1 MLSHKVLTRKN
12 VGRRAES
19 TAPETTSRSSRSTP
33 RRGEQRPGCLLDLL
47 GADARQLLRGGA
59 DDYYAAQGEGVHRA
73 WHACGKSA
81 EAPAATF
88 APYRPRGRSC
98 VPGTVLRAVAR
109 EFGIARSPDV
119 GHPFPR
125 CPRGGV
131 SGQLLLVPPR

>member
-1 MLSHKVLTRKN
+1 GPPRA
-12 VGRRAES
+12 VGSSARYASS
-19 TAPETTSRSSRSTP
+19 TCSVPTP
-33 RRGEQRPGCLLDLL
+33 GSYY
-47 GADARQLLRGGA
+47 RGGA
-59 DDYYAAQGEGVHRA
+59 DDYYAAQGEGEHRA